1 VEIVAAPKEM
11 ETEEIID
18 RVATGEFDLTLAD
31 SHIVDLELQWR
42 DDVEA
47 AFPLSGELPLAW
59 AARESN
65 PELLQALNE
74 FLDREYRGL
83 HYNII
88 YAKYFKDAR
97 RIAQHRSGRAK
108 VIGALSPYDE
118 IVKEYAERY
127 DFDWRLIVSIM
138 FQESRFNPGA
148 SSFAGARGLM
158 QVLPGTAGE
167 LGFDNLQ
174 DPEESIH
181 AGVKYLAWVRERFEA
196 DLSVRDRMWF
206 TLAAYNAGSGHV
218 RDARRL
224 ARQLGL
230 NPNVWFG
237 NVERAML
244 LLSRPQ
250 YAETAQHGYC
260 RCGEPVRYVR
270 DVRSRYNAYVETMN
284 DKL

>member
-1 VEIVAAPKEM
+1 MPLFF
-11 ETEEIID
+11 
-18 RVATGEFDLTLAD
+18 R
-31 SHIVDLELQWR
+31 
-42 DDVEA
+42 
-47 AFPLSGELPLAW
+47 AF
-59 AARESN
+59 R
-65 PELLQALNE
+65 ALNE

-83 HYNII
+83 LYNII
-88 YAKYFKDAR
+88 YAKYFKDPR
-97 RIAQHRSGRAK
+97 RIARHRSERAK
-108 VIGALSPYDE
+108 ELRALSPYDDT
-118 IVKEYAERY
+118 VKQYAARY
-127 DFDWRLIVSIM
+127 DFDWRLILAM
-138 FQESRFNPGA
+138 MYQESRFNPGA

-167 LGFDNLQ
+167 MGFDNLY

-181 AGVKYLAWVRERFEA
+181 AGVKYLAWVRERFEPE
-196 DLSVRDRMWF
+196 LSVRDRMWF

-224 ARQLGL
+224 ARQQGW

-250 YAETAQHGYC
+250 YAQAARHGYC

-270 DVRSRYNAYVETMN
+270 DVRSRYNAYVAMN
-284 DKL
+284 LEEKAEPGGPESDPGGESPRPGDEI